1 MSRVT
6 KRLRPC
12 RAGHVG
18 MDALWVKRLT
28 QGQQRLRLMLLVWA
42 VLCKSK
48 AMTGAGGDAPCHIP
62 QGPPKYRPS
71 DKRPEEGE
79 GPAVTEV
86 ASHAGCRLRGAQ
98 TWVAVVPR
106 CLPPHPSHP
115 DFRHASSGAWS
126 FSKLTARSICTEG
139 HTSYWTRPGSRQG
152 WRTPVARPS
161 LVSARL
167 AANPMKRVRNGLV

>member
-18 MDALWVKRLT
+18 MDALWVKGLT
-28 QGQQRLRLMLLVWA
+28 HSQQRLHLMLLVWS
-42 VLCKSK
+42 VLCKPK
-48 AMTGAGGDAPCHIP
+48 AMTGARGDAPCHIP

-106 CLPPHPSHP
+106 HLPPHHHPRPPRTSDTLAPEHGLSANSQHRASARKTHSTEHLRGGTHVLLDKTRKPS
-115 DFRHASSGAWS
+115 
-126 FSKLTARSICTEG
+126 
-139 HTSYWTRPGSRQG
+139 G
-152 WRTPVARPS
+152 WRTPLARPS
-161 LVSARL
+161 LVTARL
-167 AANPMKRVRNGLV
+167 